1 MREKLENEQVDITL
15 PRIEALEQED
25 RYGKYEVQPL
35 ETGYGITLGNA
46 LRRVLLSSLPGAA
59 ITSIKIDGVY
69 HEFSD
74 IPNVKED
81 VTEIILNT
89 KKIRARSFSADPV
102 MLRLDVNGQRDV
114 TAADIYCPSDVE
126 IVNPELHLATLDSK
140 DAHLSMEFTVERG
153 KGYIPADQKEGLPI
167 GVIPVDAIFTPIEK
181 VVYNTEHTRVGQMIN
196 YDRLLLEL
204 WTDGTISP
212 GDALQQAAEVLV
224 KHFQLI
230 SGFNEVPAEAEKT
243 PLSNYPIPTK
253 LYDMP
258 IEELDLS
265 TRSYNCLKRS
275 NITKVG
281 QVLAMNEDDLLSV
294 RNFGRKSLDELYD
307 RLRVRGLID
316 KDETGAEKGADEG
329 AA

>member
-1 MREKLENEQVDITL
+1 MENEQVVDITL
-15 PRIEALEQED
+15 PRIECLEAEE

-35 ETGYGITLGNA
+35 ESGYGITLGNA

-74 IPNVKED
+74 IPNIKED
-81 VTEIILNT
+81 VTELILNT
-89 KKIRARSFSADPV
+89 KKIRVRSFSQDPV

-140 DAHLSMEFTVERG
+140 DAHLSMEFSVERG
-153 KGYIPADQKEGLPI
+153 KGYIPSDQKDGLPI

-196 YDRLLLEL
+196 YDRLLLEI
-204 WTDGTISP
+204 WTDGTITP
-212 GDALQQAAEVLV
+212 GDALQQASEILV
-224 KHFQLI
+224 KHFSLI
-230 SGFNEVPAEAEKT
+230 AGFNEVPAEAEKT
-243 PLSNYPIPTK
+243 PISAFPIPTK

-316 KDETGAEKGADEG
+316 KDGAELERGA
-329 AA
+329 

>member
-1 MREKLENEQVDITL
+1 MIDITL
-15 PRIEALEQED
+15 PRIEAIESGD
-25 RYGKYEVQPL
+25 RYGKFEVQPL
-35 ETGYGITLGNA
+35 EPGYGITLGNA

-59 ITSIKIDGVY
+59 VTNIKIDGVY

-74 IPNVKED
+74 VPNVKED
-81 VTEIILNT
+81 VTELVLNT
-89 KKIRARSFSADPV
+89 KKIRVKSFSEDPV
-102 MLRLDVNGQRDV
+102 MLRLDVSGQRDV

-153 KGYIPADQKEGLPI
+153 KGYVPSDQKGGLPI
-167 GVIPVDAIFTPIEK
+167 GVIPVDAIYTPIEK

-196 YDRLLLEL
+196 YDRLLLEV
-204 WTDGTISP
+204 WTDGTMTP
-212 GDALQQAAEVLV
+212 AEALLKGSDILV
-224 KHFQLI
+224 NHFSLI
-230 SGFNEVPAEAEKT
+230 RDFNEEPAEAEK
-243 PLSNYPIPTK
+243 PALSSFPVPQK

-307 RLRVRGLID
+307 RLRVRGLMD
-316 KDETGAEKGADEG
+316 KEHSDDGDDHADDEAKGA
-329 AA
+329 

>member
-1 MREKLENEQVDITL
+1 MIDMTL
-15 PRIEALEQED
+15 PRIEVLEAGD
-25 RYGKYEVQPL
+25 TYGKYEVQPL
-35 ETGYGITLGNA
+35 EPGYGITLGNA
-46 LRRVLLSSLPGAA
+46 LRRVLLASLPGAA
-59 ITSIKIDGVY
+59 VTSIKIDGVY

-81 VTEIILNT
+81 VTELILNT
-89 KKIRARSFSADPV
+89 KKIRVKSFSEDPV
-102 MLRLDVNGQRDV
+102 MLRLDVSGQRDV

-126 IVNPELHLATLDSK
+126 IVNSDLHLATLDSR

-153 KGYIPADQKEGLPI
+153 KGYVPSDQKSGLPI
-167 GVIPVDAIFTPIEK
+167 GVIPVDAIYTPIEK
-181 VVYNTEHTRVGQMIN
+181 VIYNTEHTRVGQMIN
-196 YDRLLLEL
+196 YDRLLLEI
-204 WTDGTISP
+204 WTDGTMTP
-212 GDALQQAAEVLV
+212 ADALQKGSDILV
-224 KHFQLI
+224 SHFSLI
-230 SGFNEVPAEAEKT
+230 RGFDEEPAEAEKA
-243 PLSNYPIPTK
+243 PLSAFPVPQK

-307 RLRVRGLID
+307 RLRIRGLMD
-316 KDETGAEKGADEG
+316 KEHADHEDHAAAEDDDEAKGA
-329 AA
+329 

>member
-1 MREKLENEQVDITL
+1 MIDITL
-15 PRIEALEQED
+15 PRIEALEAGD
-25 RYGKYEVQPL
+25 TYGKFEVQPL
-35 ETGYGITLGNA
+35 EPGYGITLGNA
-46 LRRVLLSSLPGAA
+46 LRRVLLASLPGAA
-59 ITSIKIDGVY
+59 VTSIKIDGVY

-81 VTEIILNT
+81 VTELILNT
-89 KKIRARSFSADPV
+89 KKVRVKSYSDDPV
-102 MLRLDVNGQRDV
+102 MLRLDVSGQREV
-114 TAADIYCPSDVE
+114 TSADIYCPSDVE
-126 IVNPELHLATLDSK
+126 IVNPDLHLATLDSK

-153 KGYIPADQKEGLPI
+153 KGYVPSDQKNGLPI
-167 GVIPVDAIFTPIEK
+167 GVIPVDAIFTPIQK

-196 YDRLLLEL
+196 YDRLLLEI
-204 WTDGTISP
+204 WTDGTMTPTEAVQKGADI
-212 GDALQQAAEVLV
+212 LV
-224 KHFQLI
+224 NHFTLI
-230 SGFNEVPAEAEKT
+230 RDFNQEPQEAEK
-243 PLSNYPIPTK
+243 PAISAYPVPQK

-307 RLRVRGLID
+307 RLRVRGLMD
-316 KDETGAEKGADEG
+316 KVPGATEAKGA
-329 AA
+329 

>member
-1 MREKLENEQVDITL
+1 MIDMTL
-15 PRIEALEQED
+15 PRMETLETAE

-35 ETGYGITLGNA
+35 EPGYGITLGNA

-59 ITSIKIDGVY
+59 VTSIKIDGVY

-81 VTEIILNT
+81 VTELILNT
-89 KKIRARSFSADPV
+89 KKIRVKSFSDEPV
-102 MLRLDVNGQRDV
+102 MLRLDVNGQREV
-114 TAADIYCPSDVE
+114 TAEDIYCPSDVE
-126 IVNPELHLATLDSK
+126 IVNKDLHLATLDSK

-153 KGYIPADQKEGLPI
+153 TGYVPSDQKSGLPI

-181 VVYNTEHTRVGQMIN
+181 VVYSTEHTRVGQMIN
-196 YDRLLLEL
+196 YDRLLLEI
-204 WTDGTISP
+204 WTDGTIEP
-212 GDALQQAAEVLV
+212 NEALQQGADILV
-224 KHFQLI
+224 RHFSLI
-230 SGFNEVPAEAEKT
+230 KEANQEPTEAEKT
-243 PLSNYPIPTK
+243 PLSSYPVPQK

-307 RLRVRGLID
+307 RLRVRGLLGQSAAS
-316 KDETGAEKGADEG
+316 DEAKGA
-329 AA
+329 

>member
-1 MREKLENEQVDITL
+1 MENQAIIDITL
-15 PRIEALEQED
+15 PRIEAVEMED
-25 RYGKYEVQPL
+25 RYGKYEIQPL
-35 ETGYGITLGNA
+35 ESGYGITLGNA
-46 LRRVLLSSLPGAA
+46 LRRVLISSLPGAA
-59 ITSIKIDGVY
+59 VTSIKIDGIY

-89 KKIRARSFSADPV
+89 KKIRVKSFSDEPV
-102 MLRLDVNGQRDV
+102 MLRLDVSGQRDV

-126 IVNPELHLATLDSK
+126 IVNPELHLATLDSR

-153 KGYIPADQKEGLPI
+153 KGYVPSDQKAGLPI
-167 GVIPVDAIFTPIEK
+167 GVVPVDAIFTPIEK

-196 YDRLLLEL
+196 YDRLLLEI
-204 WTDGTISP
+204 WTDGTTAP
-212 GDALQQAAEVLV
+212 NDALQQASDILV
-224 KHFQLI
+224 RHFTLI
-230 SGFNEVPAEAEKT
+230 SQYNQEPEEAEKT
-243 PLSNYPIPTK
+243 PISNFPIPSK

-281 QVLAMNEDDLLSV
+281 QVLQMNEDDLLSV

-307 RLRVRGLID
+307 RLRVRGLMD
-316 KDETGAEKGADEG
+316 KDTGEITTGA
-329 AA
+329 